1 MPTAPNRVRPGV
13 YGGVMGQVISLEAY
27 RARRDPFTAV
37 ARLDLAVARLDP
49 LVRDSP
55 GRLQA
60 DVERELLR
68 IAREVSAGRPAEAA
82 ERAERLADRLE
93 HPAAHG

>member
-1 MPTAPNRVRPGV
+1 
-13 YGGVMGQVISLEAY
+13 MGQVISLEDY
-27 RARRDPFTAV
+27 RVRRHPSTSV

-49 LVRDSP
+49 LVRHSP

-60 DVERELLR
+60 DVERELVR
-68 IAREVSAGRPAEAA
+68 IAGEVTAGRPAEAA